1 MCFSVMIER
10 DLSKL
15 SKLYQAELNES
26 AFEYFY
32 ERTQSHPDTYKMPD
46 EDGRIY
52 AKSWAPIV
60 TFVRGKREI
69 RPMRYQLLPSFCEGL
84 KYTRTNPK
92 TGRDVEIKSTYN
104 ARLDSLTKARA
115 WQKPFMNFHGIVPV
129 TSFYEWVDYQGNPT
143 QIEFHDPTQPL
154 LHVPCL
160 YDNWYSEDKSLVIQS
175 FAIITTE
182 PTKEVLE
189 KGHDRSPINLPLEK
203 IQDWLEPQKS
213 EKGEIFNLLQTPLKN
228 KFEGQYLLQGTREA

>member
-15 SKLYQAELNES
+15 AKLYQAEINEP

-32 ERTQSHPDTYKMPD
+32 ERTQSHPDIYKMPP
-46 EDGRIY
+46 EDGRVY
-52 AKSWAPIV
+52 AKSWAPV
-60 TFVRGKREI
+60 LTFVRGKREI

-92 TGRDVEIKSTYN
+92 TGNEVEIKSTYN
-104 ARLDSLTKARA
+104 ARLDSLMKAKA

-129 TSFYEWVDYQGNPT
+129 TSFFEWVDYQGKAT
-143 QIEFHDPTQPL
+143 QIEFTDQEQEI
-154 LHVPCL
+154 LHIPCL
-160 YDNWYSEDKSLVIQS
+160 YDNWYSQDKSLVIQS
-175 FAIITTE
+175 FAIITTD

-189 KGHDRSPINLPLEK
+189 KGHDRSPINLNIDQLQSWLDPKSQDKELILDILKEPL
-203 IQDWLEPQKS
+203 
-213 EKGEIFNLLQTPLKN
+213 NN
-228 KFEGQYLLQGTREA
+228 KFDGSYLEA

>member
-15 SKLYQAELNES
+15 ARLYQASINEQ

-32 ERTQSHPDTYKMPD
+32 QRTQSHPDVYKMPT

-52 AKSWAPIV
+52 AKSWAPII
-60 TFVRGKREI
+60 TFVRGKREL
-69 RPMRYQLLPSFCEGL
+69 RPMRYQLLPSFCEGQ
-84 KYTRTNPK
+84 KYTRVNPK
-92 TGRDVEIKSTYN
+92 TGKDIEIKSTYN
-104 ARLDSLTKARA
+104 ARLDSLFKARA

-129 TSFYEWVDYQGNPT
+129 TSFFEWVDHQGKST
-143 QIEFHDPTQPL
+143 QIEFTDPDKEI

-160 YDNWYSEDKSLVIQS
+160 YDNWYSQDKSLVIQS
-175 FAIITTE
+175 FAIITTD

-189 KGHDRSPINLPLEK
+189 KGHDRSPINLDENE
-203 IQDWLEPQKS
+203 IQTWLDPKNS
-213 EKGEIFNLLQTPLKN
+213 DQTTILDCLKKPLKN
-228 KFEGQYLLQGTREA
+228 VFQGEFL